1 MVAFAQSFI
10 WAMGTYATPSAL
22 GPDTLVDH
30 GLSHSGTDAGQVQL
44 AAGVGLLDDPG
55 GGGRGRDDVH
65 AQPQRQADVV
75 PCLARQRWRQ
85 SAGASTVEPLIVKA
99 VGYAFTVFVVGY
111 ILIPIVVTLIMS
123 FNDAEHD
130 PVSDRH
136 VVAALVP
143 GLLRQPAIPGRTPQQ
158 PDRRD
163 RHHHHRHHIGRF
175 SPPGRS
181 SAIRFRS
188 RASSTSLIMLP
199 LFMPG
204 VVLGLGVA
212 IAFGGI
218 KIFGFQLYGSR
229 LLVMIAHSLWAMP
242 LVFMLM
248 EATFR
253 TIDHRIVE
261 ASYDLGG
268 RPIRTFLEIVVPA
281 VSTGIISSAL
291 FAFVISLN
299 EFVMALFLTDRDTQT
314 LPVLMWLSL
323 RSAGTPRL
331 AVAAVVL
338 ASAVFLCLTVIMLWY
353 VRQLRKRR
361 DRNCI
366 GAPRSTHSDTSRHR
380 EPDDSGRCN
389 RQAQTPGLSLGDLE
403 KLPLIALSSANPRC
417 WRSPLW

>member
-1 MVAFAQSFI
+1 M
-10 WAMGTYATPSAL
+10 PE
-22 GPDTLVDH
+22 
-30 GLSHSGTDAGQVQL
+30 L
-44 AAGVGLLDDPG
+44 AAARRLDHDTGL
-55 GGGRGRDDVH
+55 
-65 AQPQRQADVV
+65 QPKLLKV
-75 PCLARQRWRQ
+75 L
-85 SAGASTVEPLIVKA
+85 SI
-99 VGYAFTVFVVGY
+99 AFTILIVGY

-123 FNDAEHD
+123 FNDANM
-130 PVSDRH
+130 
-136 VVAALVP
+136 
-143 GLLRQPAIPGRTPQQ
+143 
-158 PDRRD
+158 
-163 RHHHHRHHIGRF
+163 
-175 SPPGRS
+175 
-181 SAIRFRS
+181 IRFPIATWS
-188 RASSTSLIMLP
+188 LKWYKDFLGSPQFTGALLNSLIVAIGTTIIATTSGVLAAWAFERYPIPFKNALYLIIMLP

-229 LLVMIAHSLWAMP
+229 LLLMIAHSLWAMP

-268 RPIRTFLEIVVPA
+268 KPLQTFFEIVVPS

-331 AVAAVVL
+331 AV
-338 ASAVFLCLTVIMLWY
+338 SAVILACAVFACLTVIMVWY
-353 VRQLRKRR
+353 IRQLRKTAR
-361 DRNCI
+361 
-366 GAPRSTHSDTSRHR
+366 
-380 EPDDSGRCN
+380 
-389 RQAQTPGLSLGDLE
+389 
-403 KLPLIALSSANPRC
+403 
-417 WRSPLW
+417 